1 MLALRASSKPQ
12 ELEMLAKRPQKRL
25 HEAPK
30 RCQMALRR
38 PQNRPRGVHE
48 ASGGPFELLQS
59 PRSTKIVLPS
69 KRRAH
74 FQRKSCSR
82 QDAVHISNENR
93 APVEAPCTFP
103 TKIVLPSRRR
113 AHFQRPSN
121 ERFSSLFEA
130 PGLENSRARSFRKP
144 LRAMVEAT
152 VEEASKLCD
161 TTSKKMLEEAVEA
174 AVEDASKL
182 LRSRWPRSGLAG
194 SDFARSRSA
203 TTRGQ

>member
-38 PQNRPRGVHE
+38 PKNRPRGVQE
-48 ASGGPFELLQS
+48 ASGGPFEPLQS
-59 PRSTKIVLPS
+59 PRSRKNDPRTSFFRASS
-69 KRRAH
+69 KPQGSKTVA
-74 FQRKSCSR
+74 QG
-82 QDAVHISNENR
+82 
-93 APVEAPCTFP
+93 
-103 TKIVLPSRRR
+103 
-113 AHFQRPSN
+113 
-121 ERFSSLFEA
+121 RFASLFEQW
-130 PGLENSRARSFRKP
+130 SKQRSKR
-144 LRAMVEAT
+144 LRSSAT
-152 VEEASKLCD
+152 PPR
-161 TTSKKMLEEAVEA
+161 KMLEEAVEA

>member
-1 MLALRASSKPQ
+1 MLALRASSKHQ

-69 KRRAH
+69 RRRAH

-82 QDAVHISNENR
+82 LGAVHISNDPRTSVFR
-93 APVEAPCTFP
+93 ASSKPQGSKTVA
-103 TKIVLPSRRR
+103 
-113 AHFQRPSN
+113 QG
-121 ERFSSLFEA
+121 RFASLFEQW
-130 PGLENSRARSFRKP
+130 SKQRSKR
-144 LRAMVEAT
+144 
-152 VEEASKLCD
+152 
-161 TTSKKMLEEAVEA
+161 
-174 AVEDASKL
+174 
-182 LRSRWPRSGLAG
+182 LRSSPLEALRETAGLG
-194 SDFARSRSA
+194 
-203 TTRGQ
+203 TT

>member
-69 KRRAH
+69 RRRAH

-82 QDAVHISNENR
+82 RGAVHISNDPRTSVFR
-93 APVEAPCTFP
+93 ASSKPQGSKTVA
-103 TKIVLPSRRR
+103 
-113 AHFQRPSN
+113 QG
-121 ERFSSLFEA
+121 RFASLFEQWSKQRSKRLRSSA
-130 PGLENSRARSFRKP
+130 TPPRKRCSKKRSKQRSKTLRSSYEAAGLE
-144 LRAMVEAT
+144 
-152 VEEASKLCD
+152 
-161 TTSKKMLEEAVEA
+161 A
-174 AVEDASKL
+174 A
-182 LRSRWPRSGLAG
+182 
-194 SDFARSRSA
+194 
-203 TTRGQ
+203 